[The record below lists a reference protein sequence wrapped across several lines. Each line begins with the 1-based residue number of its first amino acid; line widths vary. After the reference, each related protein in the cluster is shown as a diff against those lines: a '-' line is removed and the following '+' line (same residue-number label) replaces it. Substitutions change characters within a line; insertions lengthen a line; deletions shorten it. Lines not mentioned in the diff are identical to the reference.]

1 MAVSDFAEQS
11 NASFNAILKPREGS
25 FDASSLNM
33 LPSLSISIDE
43 GTLVFYFATSSA
55 LNAALLDKQDPN
67 KILWRSVKPVWETS
81 EEIKPVKLT
90 IENRTIVLCFEKP
103 LSPPTW
109 KINLSS
115 FLADFWSYILGWV
128 KYVLARFENK
138 MQIIEFSLDKILGLI
153 SLKKPTVLERTHTNP
168 ILQPNPESPWESCYV
183 FNPAVLFLKD
193 KVHFVYRAIGE
204 SGLSVFGYAAS
215 NDGIHIDER
224 STTPI
229 FISKD
234 PQECKKDAIAAL
246 LYPYES
252 GGSWTGCEDPR
263 LTMID
268 DTIYMVYTAF
278 NGTRPPGVAL
288 TSISVNDFINKQW
301 NWQNPVLMSSPGEIH
316 KNWVIFP
323 EKINGKYAI
332 LHSITPN
339 ILIDYLDTLDLD
351 DIARIESHYSSGG
364 RDEYWDNWVRGVG
377 PPPIKT
383 EAGWL
388 VLYHAMDRE
397 DPNKYKVG
405 AMILGH
411 DDPTKILYRSNTPLL
426 EPDAHYEND
435 GFKAGVVYTCGA
447 VIIDEKLFVYY
458 GGADTVICA
467 ASVNLN
473 ELLEH
478 LKDSSQLPSLETA
491 YA

>member
-1 MAVSDFAEQS
+1 MCTRKVKTAMSDYAV
-11 NASFNAILKPREGS
+11 LKPREGY
-25 FDASSLNM
+25 FDASPLNI
-33 LPSLSISIDE
+33 LPLLSIDE
-43 GTLVFYFATSSA
+43 GLLLFYFVDSPFA
-55 LNAALLDKQDPN
+55 LGVALLDKQDPG
-67 KILWRSVKPVWETS
+67 KILWRSDKPIWETS
-81 EEIKPVKLT
+81 EEIQPIKMTK
-90 IENRTIVLCFEKP
+90 ENRTLVFCFEKS

-109 KINLSS
+109 ESNHA
-115 FLADFWSYILGWV
+115 FFFADIWDFITRWM
-128 KYVLARFENK
+128 KYFMAKMDNK
-138 MQIIEFSLDKILGLI
+138 MQVVEFSLDKILDLN
-153 SLKKPTVLERTHTNP
+153 LLQKPIPIVLERTYKNP
-168 ILQPNPESPWESCYV
+168 ILQPNPASPWESCYV

-204 SGLSVFGYAAS
+204 SGLSVFGYASS
-215 NDGIHIDER
+215 NDGMHIDER
-224 STTPI
+224 LTTPI

-234 PQECKKDAIAAL
+234 PQECKKDIVAAL
-246 LYPYES
+246 LYPYQS
-252 GGSWTGCEDPR
+252 GGGWTGCEDPR
-263 LTMID
+263 LTQID

-278 NGTRPPGVAL
+278 NGSRPPGVAL
-288 TSISVNDFINKQW
+288 TSISVRDFLNKQW
-301 NWQNPVLMSSPGEIH
+301 NWKNPILMSAPGEIH

-351 DIARIESHYSSGG
+351 DIAHIESHYSSGG

-383 EAGWL
+383 EDGWL

-397 DPNKYKVG
+397 DPDKYKIG
-405 AMILGH
+405 AMILDH
-411 DDPTKILYRSNTPLL
+411 NDPTKILYRSNTPLL
-426 EPDAHYEND
+426 EPDAHYENE

-478 LKDSSQLPSLETA
+478 LKNSSQLPSLETA